1 MASLRTPFAFM
12 TTATTRI
19 RPVPEGVTG
28 FGEERTAGGVEVA
41 VPDDQLPARV
51 NAPAL
56 ATSAR
61 AVPADARSASANAA
75 PRPFPHLLIF
85 ISGTSVTLC
94 LIPTRAKMQAPILAG
109 EAAGAH
115 PRTVCLGKSFGM
127 ATGWHRRA
135 GGAPPGLMR
144 SCAQSPNPRKTCA

>member
-1 MASLRTPFAFM
+1 MASLSTPFAFM

-19 RPVPEGVTG
+19 RPAPEGVTG
-28 FGEERTAGGVEVA
+28 FGEERTAGGFVAA
-41 VPDDQLPARV
+41 VPDQLPARV

-56 ATSAR
+56 ATCAC
-61 AVPADARSASANAA
+61 AVPADARNASASAAT
-75 PRPFPHLLIF
+75 RPFPHLLIA

-94 LIPTRAKMQAPILAG
+94 LIPTRALMQAPILAG

-115 PRTVCLGKSFGM
+115 PRTLCLGKSFGM

-135 GGAPPGLMR
+135 GGAPPDLMR